1 MDFHN
6 PSTTLPA
13 TQTPP
18 EEKIVLTMHNLLEA
32 FSRIAANKQDIELMR
47 KKMLVI
53 EEAIEFRKTTVEYI
67 TSIEWVTEKVHQA
80 SPPALFRGF
89 YALSL
94 TLTLAFGALL
104 FLNGMGLALVHPF
117 ISGVGFLGS
126 IGWLTTAVTDL
137 RDWRTRLARKDA

>member
-6 PSTTLPA
+6 PTATLPA
-13 TQTPP
+13 TQTLP
-18 EEKIVLTMHNLLEA
+18 EEKIVLTIHDLLEA

-47 KKMLVI
+47 KKVLAI

-67 TSIEWVTEKVHQA
+67 TSVEWVAADVQQA

-104 FLNGMGLALVHPF
+104 FLNGVGIALVHPF

-137 RDWRTRLARKDA
+137 RDWRAQVATKDA